1 MSIEL
6 KTASGGSVTL
16 VPEDGVSN
24 VTATVKHESGVLASE
39 AQVEQAEF
47 LAGVGRTW
55 QDVTANRSGGVTYT
69 NNTGR
74 DIVLSIHSLSNDDSG
89 NSDFYIEVSI
99 GGSSFV
105 RVAVDRTRTAQN
117 NQNLIAT
124 IPADYSY
131 RWVQATGGNTQ
142 AFDEFSWFEL
152 R

>member
-39 AQVEQAEF
+39 F
-47 LAGVGRTW
+47 DAGVGRTW
-55 QDVTANRSGGVTYT
+55 QDVTASRSANVTYT

-74 DIVLSIHSLSNDDSG
+74 DIVVGVGLTVPQDQTLSVTVNGVVVNSLSRTSNANIRFPVSFTVPANGTYRIGDA
-89 NSDFYIEVSI
+89 NSNVITWS
-99 GGSSFV
+99 
-105 RVAVDRTRTAQN
+105 
-117 NQNLIAT
+117 
-124 IPADYSY
+124 
-131 RWVQATGGNTQ
+131 
-142 AFDEFSWFEL
+142 EL

>member
-1 MSIEL
+1 MANLEL

-47 LAGVGRTW
+47 LTGSDRTW
-55 QDVTANRSGGVTYT
+55 QNVTASRASGVTYT

-74 DIVLSIHSLSNDDSG
+74 DILVAISI
-89 NSDFYIEVSI
+89 
-99 GGSSFV
+99 
-105 RVAVDRTRTAQN
+105 
-117 NQNLIAT
+117 
-124 IPADYSY
+124 
-131 RWVQATGGNTQ
+131 NTQ
-142 AFDEFSWFEL
+142 DSTIYSINGVELFRANANVTGAGSCTSFIVPNGATYSSSRGFLFWAEL

>member
-47 LAGVGRTW
+47 LAGAGRTW
-55 QDVTANRSGGVTYT
+55 QDVTASRSAGVTYT

-74 DIVLSIHSLSNDDSG
+74 DIVVNARSTASSSNGVTIYVDGINLGPNTFSASSG
-89 NSDFYIEVSI
+89 TSSNRNIVPSGSTYYVIFSSSDVLTWY
-99 GGSSFV
+99 
-105 RVAVDRTRTAQN
+105 
-117 NQNLIAT
+117 
-124 IPADYSY
+124 
-131 RWVQATGGNTQ
+131 
-142 AFDEFSWFEL
+142 EL

>member
-1 MSIEL
+1 MANLEL

-55 QDVTANRSGGVTYT
+55 QDVTANRSVGVTYT

-74 DIVLSIHSLSNDDSG
+74 DIVLSIL
-89 NSDFYIEVSI
+89 
-99 GGSSFV
+99 
-105 RVAVDRTRTAQN
+105 
-117 NQNLIAT
+117 
-124 IPADYSY
+124 
-131 RWVQATGGNTQ
+131 GGNTSSTAYSMDLFVDGEQ
-142 AFDEFSWFEL
+142 IWTANMTISGSSRRSTVAQVIPNGSTYSVVLVNITLGSWWEL

>member
-39 AQVEQAEF
+39 F
-47 LAGVGRTW
+47 DAGVGRTW
-55 QDVTANRSGGVTYT
+55 QDVTASRSAGVTYT

-74 DIVLSIHSLSNDDSG
+74 DIFFIVTAQLGDVEQTLMQVNG
-89 NSDFYIEVSI
+89 NLVAQSR
-99 GGSSFV
+99 GSSSSSTSDPRYSISV
-105 RVAVDRTRTAQN
+105 
-117 NQNLIAT
+117 I
-124 IPADYSY
+124 IPDGSTYSY
-131 RWVQATGGNTQ
+131 TLVGGTLRHV
-142 AFDEFSWFEL
+142 WEL